1 MLTDSVCVCITRQ
14 CRPLCLFGGTV
25 AAFLVQWFGTGK
37 HLDVDPDTGRITAR
51 DQGGGTINQG
61 LLGGPAVTSSNA
73 FKPTTGTRVRNLLG
87 MDPPGPRP
95 SMSMEPVAKVCW
107 DAQKTLVSD
116 SQSKAAAE
124 CIALT

>member
-1 MLTDSVCVCITRQ
+1 MLTDSVVCVLHVQ
-14 CRPLCLFGGTV
+14 CRPLCTFGGTV

-73 FKPTTGTRVRNLLG
+73 FKPTTGMRVRNLLG

-95 SMSMEPVAKVCW
+95 SMSMEPVAKVSG
-107 DAQKTLVSD
+107 DAQKTLVSH
-116 SQSKAAAE
+116 SQSKQLPNA
-124 CIALT
+124 TR